1 MSDLKESE
9 IKIRVSDDEKKMI
22 EKKMNQLSIFNMSAY
37 IRKMAIDGMII
48 KVDFPEI
55 KELNSNLRRFNNNIN
70 QIAKRVNS
78 TDNIYENEIDEIKEY
93 QSQIND
99 SLKSILRKLLKLS

>member
-1 MSDLKESE
+1 MKEMDDAIYLKISKADHDI
-9 IKIRVSDDEKKMI
+9 IKSKMASAGI
-22 EKKMNQLSIFNMSAY
+22 TNESAY

-48 KVDFPEI
+48 KIDLQEI
-55 KELNSNLRRFNNNIN
+55 KDLNSNLRRFNNNLN

-78 TDNIYENEIDEIKEY
+78 TDNIYENEIDEIKNY

-99 SLKSILRKLLKLS
+99 CLKSILKKLLKLN